1 MAIQFQLTFFPLATI
16 LTVVVVVASSAS
28 ADPIE
33 VIEISPAAA
42 IGLQSDPEDGSI
54 VNRNVE
60 RTI

>member
-16 LTVVVVVASSAS
+16 LTVVVVAASAS

>member
-1 MAIQFQLTFFPLATI
+1 M
-16 LTVVVVVASSAS
+16 VAASAS

-42 IGLQSDPEDGSI
+42 IGLQPDPEDGSI

>member
-16 LTVVVVVASSAS
+16 LTVVVVASSAS

-42 IGLQSDPEDGSI
+42 IGLQSDPEDGRI